1 MRTIALHWSLCL
13 AAGFAVA
20 SSNVAAQD
28 STSSP
33 MVMRRVPLPA
43 PAILIPVALRQ
54 PPRVDSAARAPGDTT
69 PKPPTEAARPIES
82 PRQAETPRVA
92 DSARVALDAKPATAP
107 ASAPVAAAPQGQA
120 PPSRPA
126 GAAGAQ
132 QPVTGPTGRVVG
144 RVVDRETSRP
154 IQGAQVAVV
163 GFRAAAA
170 TDLDGRYDIA
180 KVPIGRQTVMVR
192 MIGYRPQRIDSVLVR
207 EGQAVSVNAAL
218 VVSAAQLQAVAVTAE
233 ADRTTNSDVG
243 LLMMQ
248 KNAAGVS
255 DGISAQA
262 ISRTPA
268 SNAADAITKVTGVT
282 VQDNRFVIVRGLGER
297 WNNTS
302 LNGAELPSPEPQKR
316 VVPLDIFPASLLES
330 IVTTKSGTPDK
341 PGDFTGGS
349 VEIRTKEFPDDFT
362 AEIGISTEGNSQT
375 TGVVRRYPQLR
386 GMDYVGV
393 DRYRRLPGGQPTS
406 FNEFNERWAES
417 VRNVWVPPASAGRPA
432 LGLSANVGGQIWRD
446 RNPLGIVASLTLS
459 QSANAVPD
467 RLFAA
472 FGLQPQPARQFLT
485 TEATQQTDLGAL
497 LNLSWRLGA
506 STKLSLK
513 NTYTRNAEESSF
525 ISNGIR
531 LEKAS
536 SSLIGY
542 QMRYI
547 ARELWQSQLAGEHR
561 LPLSARFEW
570 RTTYSRAQRDE
581 PDNRNTWYEY
591 GQNNLAGLASAIPS
605 NLWARFLNDEML
617 AVQADVTLP
626 FKLRRREDS
635 NLKFGAL
642 ARTKARTFD
651 ATNYNWLY
659 PSAPNS
665 VVQLPPEGAFAPE
678 NLQRGIVELL
688 LAIGNNVPYSTQ
700 DTIVSWYAMADV
712 SPFRWLRLVGGARTE
727 DWRLLM
733 LLPGNQQLPEIR
745 RADRDVLLS
754 GNATLKFG
762 DKVNLRFSAFQGVV
776 RPDPRELSPEVYI
789 GVGAECQL
797 AGNPSNVRGRTTNAD
812 ARFEVYPAP
821 GELFTVGAFAKRFER
836 PFIER
841 VSFASGGDCTQ
852 TTNNADS
859 AVAYGVE
866 LELRKSLRAIGLKK
880 WSLST
885 NVTYTES
892 DVFIN
897 PVQGTYDKGLSFVGL
912 SPWVVNAG
920 INWGDPGGAV
930 DWSVQHNWFSD
941 RLIMYGPGQASG
953 NLQAPNYFERGR
965 HTLDVKVRWRLGK
978 VQTSL
983 SLRNLLD
990 PPWYTYTRL
999 ATGEAAAR
1007 LWRLGRTA
1015 KLGMSYAF

>member
-1 MRTIALHWSLCL
+1 MRSNAFFLSCCL
-13 AAGFAVA
+13 ATSLALAPGV
-20 SSNVAAQD
+20 VQGQD
-28 STSSP
+28 TTSSSGAK
-33 MVMRRVPLPA
+33 RVPLPMPTVVIPPVFRTPA
-43 PAILIPVALRQ
+43 PAT
-54 PPRVDSAARAPGDTT
+54 PP
-69 PKPPTEAARPIES
+69 
-82 PRQAETPRVA
+82 A
-92 DSARVALDAKPATAP
+92 DSAPRAAQSD
-107 ASAPVAAAPQGQA
+107 SARTPAAP
-120 PPSRPA
+120 RPA
-126 GAAGAQ
+126 GGLAAGGAQ
-132 QPVTGPTGRVVG
+132 QPVTGATGRVVG

-154 IQGAQVAVV
+154 VQGAQVAIL
-163 GFRAAAA
+163 GFRAAAG

-180 KVPIGRQTVMVR
+180 KAPVGRHTVIVR

-207 EGQAVSVNAAL
+207 ENQATAVNAAL
-218 VVSAAQLQAVAVTAE
+218 VVSASQLQAVAVTAE

-262 ISRTPA
+262 IARSPS
-268 SNAADAITKVTGVT
+268 SNAADAIMKVTGVT

-330 IVTTKSGTPDK
+330 IVTTKSATPDK

-362 AEIGISTEGNSQT
+362 AEIGISTEANSQT
-375 TGVVRRYPQLR
+375 TGIARTFPQLR
-386 GMDYVGV
+386 GLDYLGI
-393 DRYRRLPGGQPTS
+393 DRYRTLPSGRPTS
-406 FNEFNERWAES
+406 FSVFDERWAER
-417 VRNVWVPPASAGRPA
+417 VRNVWIPPMSAARPA
-432 LGLSANVGGQIWRD
+432 LGFSANVGGQLWRD
-446 RNPLGIVASLTLS
+446 RNPLGIVASITMN
-459 QSANAVPD
+459 QGATAVPD

-485 TEATQQTDLGAL
+485 TEATQQVDVGGL
-497 LNLSWRLGA
+497 LNLSWRLGS

-570 RTTYSRAQRDE
+570 RTTYSRAKRDE

-591 GQNNLAGLASAIPS
+591 GQNNVPALASAIPS
-605 NLWARFLNDEML
+605 NLWSRFLTDEMV
-617 AVQADVTLP
+617 AGQADLTLP

-635 NLKFGAL
+635 NLKFGGL
-642 ARTKARTFD
+642 VRTKNRQFD
-651 ATNYNWLY
+651 ADYYLWLY
-659 PSAPNS
+659 PSAPPS
-665 VVQLPPEGAFAPE
+665 VIQLSPERAFAPE
-678 NLQRGIVELL
+678 NLQPNNVELL
-688 LAIGNNVPYSTQ
+688 VAIGNNVPYSTR
-700 DTIVSWYAMADV
+700 DTIVSWYAMADL

-733 LLPGNQQLPEIR
+733 RLPTNPQLPEIR

-754 GNATLKFG
+754 GNATIKFG
-762 DKVNLRFSAFQGVV
+762 ESVNLRFSAFQGVV
-776 RPDPRELSPEVYI
+776 RPDPRELSPESYI

-797 AGNPSNVRGRTTNAD
+797 AGNPSNVRGRTTNVD
-812 ARFEVYPAP
+812 ARFEVYPAA
-821 GELFTVGAFAKRFER
+821 GELFTIGGFAKRFQN

-866 LELRKSLRAIGLKK
+866 AEMRKSLRMIGLRK
-880 WSLST
+880 WSLSA

-892 DVFIN
+892 DVYIN
-897 PVQGTYDKGLSFVGL
+897 PVQGTYERGLSFVGL

-920 INWGDPGGAV
+920 LNWGDPGGAV
-930 DWSVQHNWFSD
+930 DWSVQYNWFSD

-965 HTLDVKVRWRLGK
+965 HTLDAKLRWRLGP

-990 PPWYTYTRL
+990 PPWYTYTNL
-999 ATGEAAAR
+999 PSGEAAAR
-1007 LWRLGRTA
+1007 LWRIGRSV